1 MRFISALRAAAVAI
15 MAFAGATSLA
25 HADGGSVAFKVVKAG
40 FVIGGSG
47 GSGTL
52 SFHGRSY
59 PFTVGGLSYGITFG
73 AAETYF
79 TGTVSHIHSPRDI
92 AGVWVRPLAEL
103 AVDPDRR
110 AYLGFLAVLHSGGPG
125 MRELTIE
132 VFRRQQVDFDALLAR
147 ALPDLTAAERW
158 FRMSIAIDANIR
170 VLADLERA
178 AQPWRATGGIDA
190 EALVAKLVDV
200 VTSILTPAN

>member
-79 TGTVSHIHSPRDI
+79 TGTVSHIHNPRDI
-92 AGVWVRPLAEL
+92 AGVYGAASAGAAAGRGHGVIILQNAN
-103 AVDPDRR
+103 
-110 AYLGFLAVLHSGGPG
+110 GAVLTLSGKQRGLIVNVDLNG
-125 MRELTIE
+125 M
-132 VFRRQQVDFDALLAR
+132 
-147 ALPDLTAAERW
+147 
-158 FRMSIAIDANIR
+158 AISLR
-170 VLADLERA
+170 
-178 AQPWRATGGIDA
+178 
-190 EALVAKLVDV
+190 
-200 VTSILTPAN
+200 